1 MTPTSSPVAVPGH
14 VTPTTWPRRMR
25 SRTTGLT
32 LVVLVATGA
41 LLRLWHLGDSRLGY
55 DESFTAMAGRRSFG
69 SMLGY
74 LTAHDSHP
82 PLDYLLH
89 LPLARAGVSELWFR
103 MPSALC
109 SIGALALLAWWL
121 RDRPWLAVTATA
133 VLAVAPFELAHGRT
147 ARMYAEL
154 EILGVAVAYLTA
166 CWLRRPRR
174 AHAVGLA
181 ALVTLG
187 LLTHVSTFLLVA
199 GLLVVAGLR
208 RDRAAW
214 QWRGALVT
222 ALAVWAVAWGPEFL
236 VQARGGHSTWIPR
249 TTPTTLATA
258 VGNALS
264 PQHALIAVAV
274 VACGIAVMI
283 RRRDPLTRVVVGLAV
298 VPVAVGAT
306 AGLVFPV
313 TLDRTFTLMA
323 WAPAVAVG
331 LLVEAAATRRWR
343 IPAIALGTA
352 VVALVA
358 TGAPA
363 VVDGH
368 TGPDVPLRL
377 MAEHARAGD
386 VIAVRPAY
394 KAPELQWSLGVRAH
408 PDSDHVRLPGRR
420 AYALRLGDRPLSGRL
435 WLLDW
440 HRYGSPGRWGTA
452 SCHRTVAW
460 HATSIRCIDLT
471 HATEL
476 ELTPHRDGHRVA
488 AGQR

>member
-14 VTPTTWPRRMR
+14 VTPTTWPCRVR

-32 LVVLVATGA
+32 LVVLVAAGA

-55 DESFTAMAGRRSFG
+55 DESFTAMAGRRSLG
-69 SMLGY
+69 SMFGY

-89 LPLARAGVSELWFR
+89 LPLARAGVAEVWFR

-121 RDRPWLAVTATA
+121 RDRPWLAITATA

-154 EILGVAVAYLTA
+154 EVLGVAVAFLTT

-187 LLTHVSTFLLVA
+187 LLTHVSTFLLIA
-199 GLLVVAGLR
+199 GLVVVAGRR

-214 QWRGALVT
+214 EWRLALT
-222 ALAVWAVAWGPEFL
+222 AAITVWALAWGPEFL
-236 VQARGGHSTWIPR
+236 VQARGGHSAWIPR
-249 TTPTTLATA
+249 TSFATLTTA

-264 PQHALIAVAV
+264 PQHALLAFGVV
-274 VACGIAVMI
+274 VAGIAVMVH
-283 RRRDPLTRVVVGLAV
+283 RRDPLTRVVVGLAV
-298 VPVAVGAT
+298 VPVAVGAL
-306 AGLVFPV
+306 AGLVVPV

-331 LLVEAAATRRWR
+331 LLVEAVAARRAR
-343 IPAIALGTA
+343 ILALALGLA

-358 TGAPA
+358 TGVPA
-363 VVDGH
+363 VVGGH

-377 MAEHARAGD
+377 VAEHARSGD
-386 VIAVRPAY
+386 VIAVRPAS
-394 KAPELQWSLGVRAH
+394 KAPELEWSLGVRAH
-408 PDSDHVRLPGRR
+408 PDSDRVRLPGRR
-420 AYALRLGDRPLSGRL
+420 AYALRLGDRRLSGRV

-440 HRYGSPGRWGTA
+440 HRYGAPRAWGA
-452 SCHRTVAW
+452 GSCHHPVAW
-460 HATSIRCIDLT
+460 RATSIRCVDLT
-471 HATEL
+471 PAARAA
-476 ELTPHRDGHRVA
+476 LTAPRDGRQVA